1 MHGACGLWGLIAV
14 GIFDDKK
21 GLISDSDESYHYL
34 GWQILGAC
42 SIFIWVT
49 VIALPYFLLMRKL
62 NLLRVPLIHEI
73 IGLDI
78 AEMGSQAKVDNLV
91 AQAIYRAH

>member
-1 MHGACGLWGLIAV
+1 MYYC
-14 GIFDDKK
+14 
-21 GLISDSDESYHYL
+21 
-34 GWQILGAC
+34 GWQLLGSVVIIL
-42 SIFIWVT
+42 WVCLMS
-49 VIALPYFLLMRKL
+49 VPYFLLMRKL

-91 AQAIYRAH
+91 A